1 MVAKNSNAPAPVGF
15 TKTPPTCCGTST
27 KSAAA
32 ADIDG
37 RQGGTHRRTSFLD
50 ESFWFERHQS
60 RHLLRAVS
68 KGGGTDVLRAAD
80 SPGPVRCMTLTGLD
94 IRQGESRGTP

>member
-15 TKTPPTCCGTST
+15 TKTLPICCGTST

-37 RQGGTHRRTSFLD
+37 RQGGTHRRTRFSMRASSSNVIDRDIL
-50 ESFWFERHQS
+50 Q
-60 RHLLRAVS
+60 AVS
-68 KGGGTDVLRAAD
+68 QGGGTDGLWIAD
-80 SPGPVRCMTLTGLD
+80 SPRPAPLHDVD
-94 IRQGESRGTP
+94 WH